1 MYSQTA
7 FQTRGLWPSA
17 APHFQSHKALAF
29 EPPVAPTLSPLA
41 RFTNQ
46 VKRPLT
52 PPEDMSSIAYN
63 YRPMGKYQE
72 HGLHN
77 ADMRYPYA
85 SSHDSVTDTVP
96 EQRNMSHYS
105 RAHISR
111 QSSPTHSHHSFAS
124 NSSHHQRQASQAS
137 LIAPSLQIP
146 KTINNSQGSLSELAA
161 QVTCLFWFESSSVL
175 DFAEDPSSAVLPLP
189 SLKKETSPSSGF
201 RKWVTTIIS
210 TTQVAQNVI
219 LLALLFIYRLKRQ
232 NPSVQGK
239 EGSEYRLLTVALML
253 GNKFL
258 DDNTYTNKTWADV
271 SGISVAEVHIM
282 EVEFLSNMKYNLFTS
297 AEQWTKWQT
306 QLGRF
311 ARFLE
316 RASQPQTL
324 PMPQNLPLSQASYG
338 QISLPSPPTSFQA
351 SPPRT
356 HTPAASTNY
365 LPPLQQPAQFSA
377 TNPSPLAPITSNRS
391 RKRSL
396 EEDEVPQA
404 AKRVMYSNPYQSQQ
418 YSQQPSSV
426 TGRGYEAQGH
436 PQQYPSALSFTPVE
450 SLSRPSSQAPPRD
463 QAMLNRL
470 PPLTQHL
477 KTPAS
482 TQASA
487 WQQPPTSMAHMPNAM
502 AAALQ
507 SARSSRNHSPY
518 LSSTNVSPT
527 NTSLMPVTHQSPSFF
542 LSQRDSPYK
551 PVRGVHTLLVPPP
564 SRAMHQPEHVG
575 NNQMHYQPLGRP
587 QERQQGRL
595 PYVSQDQWF
604 DNSQRVTTTGE
615 QWPSFMAHD
624 QMQAYQRS
632 QPQQLL

>member
-1 MYSQTA
+1 
-7 FQTRGLWPSA
+7 
-17 APHFQSHKALAF
+17 
-29 EPPVAPTLSPLA
+29 
-41 RFTNQ
+41 
-46 VKRPLT
+46 
-52 PPEDMSSIAYN
+52 
-63 YRPMGKYQE
+63 
-72 HGLHN
+72 
-77 ADMRYPYA
+77 
-85 SSHDSVTDTVP
+85 
-96 EQRNMSHYS
+96 
-105 RAHISR
+105 
-111 QSSPTHSHHSFAS
+111 
-124 NSSHHQRQASQAS
+124 QRQASQVS

-146 KTINNSQGSLSELAA
+146 KTVNNSQGSLSELAA
-161 QVTCLFWFESSSVL
+161 QVTCLFWFESSAVL
-175 DFAEDPSSAVLPLP
+175 DFAEDPSSAALPLP
-189 SLKKETSPSSGF
+189 PLKKETMPSSGF

-297 AEQWTKWQT
+297 SETWARWQS

-311 ARFLE
+311 ARFIE
-316 RASQPQTL
+316 RASQPQPLSIPQTL
-324 PMPQNLPLSQASYG
+324 PQSSMFGQAN
-338 QISLPSPPTSFQA
+338 LPSPPTSFQA
-351 SPPRT
+351 SPPRA

-365 LPPLQQPAQFSA
+365 LPPLQQYAQPAMA
-377 TNPSPLAPITSNRS
+377 NPSPLAPITSNKS

-396 EEDEVPQA
+396 EESDSTPA
-404 AKRVMYSNPYQSQQ
+404 SKRVMYSVPYQVQNYSQPASNTPIRNFEPLQQSQQ
-418 YSQQPSSV
+418 YPP
-426 TGRGYEAQGH
+426 T
-436 PQQYPSALSFTPVE
+436 LSNT
-450 SLSRPSSQAPPRD
+450 SMDNLSRPGSQAPRE
-463 QAMLNRL
+463 QSILNRL

-477 KTPAS
+477 NASVTP
-482 TQASA
+482 TA
-487 WQQPPTSMAHMPNAM
+487 WQQPPTSLGHMPNAM

-507 SARSSRNHSPY
+507 SARASRNHSPY

-527 NTSLMPVTHQSPSFF
+527 NTSLMPVQHQSPSFF

-595 PYVSQDQWF
+595 PYVSQNQWF
-604 DNSQRVTTTGE
+604 D
-615 QWPSFMAHD
+615 
-624 QMQAYQRS
+624 
-632 QPQQLL
+632 